1 MMYVDADIVR
11 AALPIRRRLYRR
23 RGSSAT
29 ELDENLEGV
38 LMRGLAIFALLL
50 ASASVTNA
58 GESVTLRAESG
69 KVAVSI
75 DGKPFTDFVHEGYQK
90 PFFIDVRAPQ
100 GTIVTRSLAEEAVTD
115 HPHHKGIWLAIDE
128 VNELKHWA
136 ERNAIRTKSVEVAK
150 AEGNPAVLKVENE
163 WLDADGK
170 PLLLEKST
178 IRIFADRLISYDIEF
193 APAGDREVE
202 FADTKEGLFA
212 IRVRDE
218 LREKGG
224 TGVLRNAEGKSGES
238 ETWGRAS
245 AWMDYSGEVEG
256 KTMGVAL
263 FDHPENPRPGRYHAR
278 AYGLFTISPF
288 GQSAY
293 TNGELDPKPVHLK
306 PNETLRLR
314 YGTWI
319 HEGDAEKAEV
329 AKRHQ
334 QFVEDSKKTD

>member
-1 MMYVDADIVR
+1 MGADMVR
-11 AALPIRRRLYRR
+11 AALPMRRRLYRR

-29 ELDENLEGV
+29 ELEENLEGV
-38 LMRGLAIFALLL
+38 LMRGLAILALLL
-50 ASASVTNA
+50 ASASVTSA

-69 KVAVSI
+69 KVAVAI
-75 DGKPFTDFVHEGYQK
+75 DGKPFADFIHEGYQK
-90 PFFIDVRAPQ
+90 PFFIDVRAPE
-100 GTIVTRSLAEEAVTD
+100 GTIVTRSLAKEAVTD

-136 ERNAIRTKSVEVAK
+136 EKSQIRTKSVKIVK
-150 AEGNPAVLKVENE
+150 AEGNPAVLKVTNE
-163 WLDADGK
+163 WLDAEGE
-170 PLLLEKST
+170 PMLMEQST
-178 IRIFADRLISYDIEF
+178 IRIHADRLISYDIHF
-193 APAGDREVE
+193 TPAGSREVE

-224 TGVLRNAEGKSGES
+224 TGVLRNAEGKSGEA

-263 FDHPENPRPGRYHAR
+263 FDHPENPAPGRYHAR

-293 TNGELDPKPVHLK
+293 TNGELEPKPLHLK
-306 PNETLRLR
+306 PLQAFRLR
-314 YGTWI
+314 YAVWV
-319 HEGDAEKAEV
+319 HDGDTEAAGV
-329 AKRHQ
+329 AKRYQ
-334 QFVEDSKKTD
+334 RFVEDSKTEN